1 MNTQNPS
8 VEIFSQ
14 GEEIVT
20 GQTTDTNA
28 AWLSQELT
36 QLGFDVVRHTAVGDR
51 LDALIT
57 LLREIADR
65 ADCCIC
71 TGGLGPTGD
80 DLTAEAVARAFDLP
94 LAKDPEALTQIE
106 AHFSRMGLPMPEAN
120 IKQALFPE
128 GVQRLDN
135 DWGTAPGFVLQAGQ
149 CWFAFVPGVPYE
161 MRQMFHQRIK
171 SFLAQNF
178 DLTPLRR
185 ITLSSVGLGES
196 AIQERLQKIR
206 FPEGVILGFRS
217 GAMEIQT
224 KLLFEPG
231 FAESGIRFLTNQ
243 VSNAIG
249 KSVFWI
255 EGLGET
261 SADLIEVIGRS
272 MQQRQG
278 RLVVVETLS
287 GGKIAARCAG
297 TSWLHE
303 SLVKPNM
310 AALVDNFGL
319 VLPVLDNEQSMAK
332 CVAAIAEFSQN
343 EADVEFALAQL
354 WCGDVNALQDKTK
367 TIKLCTALS
376 TSQGVFQYSCS
387 TGGTGARK
395 QTRAATIAL
404 DMLRRYLYGLL
415 SH

>member
-1 MNTQNPS
+1 MNTQIPS

-14 GEEIVT
+14 GEEIVS

-28 AWLSQELT
+28 AWLSQELI
-36 QLGFDVVRHTAVGDR
+36 QMGFDVVRHTAVGDR
-51 LDALIT
+51 LDELIA

-80 DLTAEAVARAFDLP
+80 DLTAEAVARAFDQP
-94 LAKDPEALTQIE
+94 LVKDAEALKQIE
-106 AHFSRMGLPMPEAN
+106 AHFSRVGQHMPVAN

-128 GVQRLDN
+128 GAQRLDN
-135 DWGTAPGFVLQAGQ
+135 DWGTAPGFALRAGQ

-161 MRQMFHQRIK
+161 MKQMFHQRIK
-171 SFLAQNF
+171 SFLLRNF

-196 AIQERLQKIR
+196 AIQERLQAVQ
-206 FPEGVILGFRS
+206 FPERVTLGFCS

-231 FAESGIRFLTNQ
+231 YPEADIRFLTHQ

-255 EGLGET
+255 EGLGEA

-272 MQQRQG
+272 MQQQQG
-278 RLVVVETLS
+278 KLVVVETLS

-297 TSWLHE
+297 TSWFHE
-303 SLVKPNM
+303 ASVRPNM
-310 AALVDNFGL
+310 AALVEEFGL
-319 VLPVLDNEQSMAK
+319 VLPSLDDEQFMAK
-332 CVAAIAEFSQN
+332 CVATIAEFSQN
-343 EADVEFALAQL
+343 EVEVEFALAQL
-354 WCGDVNALQDKTK
+354 WCGDVPALQDKTR
-367 TIKLCTALS
+367 TIRLHTALS
-376 TSQGVFQYSCS
+376 TPEGVFQYSCS